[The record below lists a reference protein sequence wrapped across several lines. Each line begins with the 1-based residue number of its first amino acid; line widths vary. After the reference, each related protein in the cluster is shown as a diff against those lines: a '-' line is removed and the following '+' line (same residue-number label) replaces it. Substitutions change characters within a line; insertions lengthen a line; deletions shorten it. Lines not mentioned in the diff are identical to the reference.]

1 MYRVIP
7 WLIFAGCVSLAV
19 FLFFLL
25 PVSRQPEVRPIEI
38 SSGMGVRMIAD
49 RLEELKIIRSSGTFL
64 IFSVFSGSAHIL
76 KPGNYQLSP
85 ASSTPEIISFLSRG
99 PKKDI
104 AITFPE
110 GVTLRDI
117 DFLLSLA
124 GVIAPGTLINFPI
137 TSIALSYPFLRDAQS
152 PEGFLFPDTYRF
164 FINSQT
170 SEVIEKFLDAFK
182 KKAWPMLPGTDFKN
196 KLIIA
201 SMIEKEVPEPKDRRI
216 VSGILHK
223 RLNVGMPLQVDATI
237 TYIKC
242 QGSFVTCAAPKIAR
256 RDISV
261 QSRYNTYLYPG
272 LPPGPISNP
281 GVDAIKASLQP
292 VSSDYWFYLSDPIT
306 KRTVFSV
313 TLEEHNDNRAKYL
326 GL

>member
-117 DFLLSLA
+117 DFLLSRA

-223 RLNVGMPLQVDATI
+223 RLNVGMPLQVDATVC
-237 TYIKC
+237 YAKEE
-242 QGSFVTCAAPKIAR
+242 AARAAVPCLPLTPLDFAM
-256 RDISV
+256 DSP
-261 QSRYNTYLYPG
+261 YNTYQQNG
-272 LPPGPISNP
+272 WPPGPIGNP
-281 GVDAIKASLQP
+281 GLEAIRAALRPQTSP
-292 VSSDYWFYLSDPIT
+292 YWYYLSDPAT
-306 KRTVFSV
+306 QRTIFSA
-313 TLEEHNDNRAKYL
+313 TLEEHAQNKAKYL
-326 GL
+326 K